1 MKRFAK
7 LISIPAVALA
17 TVAVVLPAT
26 AAVSAPS
33 VPRYVRGTGG
43 LHTVTIRWS
52 APSSTG
58 GSPITG
64 YTAKISDIYN
74 NFQSCDTN
82 ASTFSCTFS
91 SGLVDFRSY
100 YATVKATNAIGTS
113 VNSPTTTVA
122 PYGAPLKPHIYYGY
136 YDATNHDLTIRFLTR
151 SPYPD
156 ATYTVIAN
164 GSTEICTTAKT
175 SCVQHNVIL
184 SPNRDQSGANFA
196 ETLSIYQTIGTE
208 QSPVENNTE
217 YLYST
222 GCTSTCNVPVV
233 GTYLMISG
241 GSLAGAD
248 LRNMRVYSSY
258 FQGVDMSGANLS
270 NSSFSG
276 TVFRSVNMNS
286 ATANTTSFL
295 SSYWFDTSVNGTSF
309 VNDNWNHASSATVTG
324 TPAQLPGRVV
334 AGHIVC
340 PLVYMSGVD
349 FTGQDLSNLNLSGV
363 DFTWAN
369 LTNANLN
376 NSTAV
381 AFFLHS
387 NISGATFTGATFVNS
402 VKKTAASSAS
412 LTGVPSTLPADWGV
426 VGGFLVGP
434 GAFLSLRTGFDS
446 LDLSHRNLR
455 GTQFEGD
462 TLNNVSFAGSDLRSA
477 SFKNAVLNNVN
488 IDGANL
494 SSANLSGVS
503 GTVIGTPAALP
514 WGYKLVGGVISPK

>member
-1 MKRFAK
+1 MNKFAK
-7 LISIPAVALA
+7 LLAVPAVVVATLA
-17 TVAVVLPAT
+17 TVLPAS

-33 VPRYVRGTGG
+33 VPRYVKGTGG
-43 LHTVTIRWS
+43 LHSVTIRWS
-52 APSSTG
+52 TPSSTG
-58 GSPITG
+58 GSAITG

-74 NFQSCDTN
+74 NTQSCDVN
-82 ASTFSCTFS
+82 ASTFTCTFN

-113 VNSPTTTVA
+113 INSPTTTVA
-122 PYGAPLKPHIYYGY
+122 PYGSPLKPHIYYGY
-136 YDATNHDLTIRFLTR
+136 YDSVKHDLTIRFLTR

-164 GSTEICTTAKT
+164 GSTEVCTTAKT
-175 SCVQHNVIL
+175 SCVQHNVVL

-196 ETLSIYQTIGTE
+196 ETLSIYQTIGSE

-222 GCTSTCNVPVV
+222 GCTTTCDVPVV
-233 GTYLMISG
+233 GTYLMING

-248 LRNMRVYSSY
+248 LRNIRAYSSY
-258 FQGVDMSGANLS
+258 FSGVNMTGANIS

-276 TVFRSVNMNS
+276 TVFRSVNMSNV
-286 ATANTTSFL
+286 TANTTSFL
-295 SSYWFDTSVNGTSF
+295 SSYWYDTNVNGTSF

-334 AGHIVC
+334 AGHIIC

-349 FTGQDLSNLNLSGV
+349 FTGQDLSNLNLSGI

-387 NISGATFTGATFVNS
+387 NVSGATFTGATFINPSTKTS
-402 VKKTAASSAS
+402 VSSAG
-412 LTGVPSTLPADWGV
+412 LTGTPSTLPTDWFV
-426 VGGFLVGP
+426 ANGFLVGP
-434 GAFLSLRTGFDS
+434 GAFLSNRTGFDGI
-446 LDLSHRNLR
+446 DLSNRNLR
-455 GTQFEGD
+455 GVQFAGD
-462 TLNNVSFAGSDLRSA
+462 TLNNVNFAGSNLSGA

-488 IDGANL
+488 LGGANL
-494 SSANLSGVS
+494 ASANLSGASGTVS
-503 GTVIGTPAALP
+503 GTPSALP
-514 WGYKLVGGVISPK
+514 WGYKISGGVLSSR